1 MRDIL
6 MELANWS
13 DTSID
18 TPTPGPFHD
27 PQRGRTAMGYRTEPS
42 SETSSPLGPGQNA
55 ARPRSDIGLDLMSGA
70 RDPAVV
76 ATRPMS
82 QPPPSSAGFTGE
94 TTFVPEDVSLPW
106 WFVSRENGTQGLE
119 GAVSHPMMASGA
131 TAVNQNI
138 NGVDYLPDT
147 FGFMPPPQ
155 NNLGRVPLGPNMNQ
169 SMQNNR
175 FQPMNFGSPA
185 GGSGDLGYGHG
196 FGNSSNGNTNMPPPV
211 TGTTSAPNVS
221 NEFWS
226 MQDPNAL
233 EMSGVLADIWSM
245 APSTFE

>member
-1 MRDIL
+1 
-6 MELANWS
+6 
-13 DTSID
+13 
-18 TPTPGPFHD
+18 
-27 PQRGRTAMGYRTEPS
+27 MGYRTEPS

-185 GGSGDLGYGHG
+185 GGSGNLGYGHG
-196 FGNSSNGNTNMPPPV
+196 FGNSSNGNINMPPPV